1 MRTHNR
7 VAWTEGMF
15 LKTQH
20 FQQADRWAAAALR
33 ERAAHLAPYPWG
45 VVTMQVDEASLGIGR
60 FALSSFRGVMADG
73 TVIAAPEDCD
83 LPPPLALK
91 EGTQDRV
98 VHLALPAQRPG
109 APDFAPGDGGEGA
122 RAARYRREELDADDA
137 NADTAFVAAI
147 EIGRLALSLVLEGE
161 ETAGLETLP
170 LARVAEVRADLAVV
184 LDGSVMPP
192 VMTLAASPRL
202 QGYVTEIAGLLRHR
216 AEALAR
222 RAGDPALRGAAEIGD
237 YLMLQAI
244 NRSLPLMEHL
254 AAQPAQLHPETAYRA
269 LIALAGELRTFTDES
284 RLPARFPPYRHLD
297 PAATFDPVMDDL
309 RRSLSSVLDRSA
321 ILVPLEER
329 RHGVRVGML
338 ADAGLRAGAT
348 MVLAAR
354 SEMQPERLRRM
365 LPTQIKV
372 GPVERIAELVNV
384 ALPGVEV
391 RPMAVAPRQLPFR
404 SGTVYFELDT
414 RGEIWRDVAL
424 SGTVALH
431 LATEFPALELEL
443 WGIRA

>member
-1 MRTHNR
+1 MKTSNR

-20 FQQADRWAAAALR
+20 FQQADRWVAATLR
-33 ERAAHLAPYPWG
+33 ERTAHLVPYPWG
-45 VVTMQVDEASLGIGR
+45 VVDLQVDEAGLGIGR
-60 FALSSFRGVMADG
+60 FALSRVRAVMADG
-73 TVIAAPEDCD
+73 TVIAAPEECD
-83 LPPPLALK
+83 LPPPLALR
-91 EGTQDRV
+91 EGTQERI

-109 APDFAPGDGGEGA
+109 APEFAPLDGADGA
-122 RAARYRREELDADDA
+122 RAVRYRREEIDADDA
-137 NADTAFVAAI
+137 NADTSFGSAI
-147 EIGRLALSLVLEGE
+147 EIGRLALSLVVEGE

-184 LDGSVMPP
+184 LDETVMPP
-192 VMTLAASPRL
+192 AMTLAASPRL
-202 QGYVTEIAGLLRHR
+202 SGYVTEIAGLLRHR

-254 AAQPAQLHPETAYRA
+254 GTQTAQIHPEAAYRA

-284 RLPARFPPYRHLD
+284 RLPARLPPYRHLD
-297 PAATFDPVMDDL
+297 PKGTFDPVMGDL

-321 ILVPLEER
+321 ILVALEER

-338 ADAGLRAGAT
+338 ADAGLRRDAT

-354 SEMQPERLRRM
+354 SEMQPERLRRL

-404 SGTVYFELDT
+404 QGTVYFELDT
-414 RGEIWRDVAL
+414 RGELWGDVA
-424 SGTVALH
+424 STGTVALH
-431 LATEFPALELEL
+431 LATEFPGLDMEL
-443 WGIRA
+443 WGIRS

>member
-1 MRTHNR
+1 MKTLNR

-20 FQQADRWAAAALR
+20 FQQSDRWVAATLR
-33 ERAAHLAPYPWG
+33 ERTAHLAPYPWG

-60 FALSSFRGVMADG
+60 FALSSVRAVMADG

-83 LPPPLALK
+83 LPPPLALR
-91 EGTQDRV
+91 EGTRGRT

-109 APDFAPGDGGEGA
+109 APEFAPGGGGEGA
-122 RAARYRREELDADDA
+122 RAARYRREEIDADDT
-137 NADTAFVAAI
+137 NADTAFGAAI

-170 LARVAEVRADLAVV
+170 VARVAEVRADLAVV
-184 LDGSVMPP
+184 LDEGVMPP
-192 VMTLAASPRL
+192 MLTVGASPRL
-202 QGYVTEIAGLLRHR
+202 GGYVTEIAGLLRHR

-254 AAQPAQLHPETAYRA
+254 AAQPAQIHPEAAYRA

-284 RLPARFPPYRHLD
+284 RLPARLPPYRHLD
-297 PAATFDPVMDDL
+297 PAGTFDPVMDDL

-338 ADAGLRAGAT
+338 ADAGLRRDAT

-354 SEMQPERLRRM
+354 SEMQPERLRRL

-404 SGTVYFELDT
+404 QGTVYFELDT
-414 RGEIWRDVAL
+414 RGDSWGEVAT
-424 SGTVALH
+424 SGTVAVH
-431 LATEFPALELEL
+431 LATEFPALEMEL
-443 WGIRA
+443 WGIRS